1 MGLILIVSFRKR
13 LTTRRPH
20 SSVRGAEAELGPF
33 DEHEA
38 GDQLLLGEQ
47 VFQSSTSLVIPP
59 PSKVRRKAPAQSE
72 PLSASPNPSD
82 GVFQPTGAQVY
93 RARTAPNTSQ
103 LDDDTFR
110 QRNGDEMD

>member
-1 MGLILIVSFRKR
+1 MI
-13 LTTRRPH
+13 TRRPH
-20 SSVRGAEAELGPF
+20 PSVRGAEAEVGPF

-59 PSKVRRKAPAQSE
+59 PSTVRRKAPAQSE
-72 PLSASPNPSD
+72 PLWASPNPSD
-82 GVFQPTGAQVY
+82 GVFQPTGAQVS
-93 RARTAPNTSQ
+93 RARTAPSTSQ
-103 LDDDTFR
+103 LDDDTLR